1 MNKSKDILLP
11 ETFYHIYNRG
21 NNKENLFLE
30 EKNYLYFMQ
39 LFEKHLKGKI
49 ELLAYSL
56 LPNHFHFFIKT
67 NKIEAHQTEK
77 IFNQSFSNL
86 FNAYAKAINKSYNRD
101 GSLFKERF
109 RRKEITSDSY
119 FTNLIFYIHSNAQK
133 HNLVKDFKEHKFN
146 SYHNFIKNNYSFLN
160 KGLILDWFGGIDKFK
175 MYHNEYNSFKFNNSL
190 ILENLDDD

>member
-1 MNKSKDILLP
+1 MKKSSDILLP

-39 LFEKHLKGKI
+39 LLEKHLIGKI
-49 ELLAYSL
+49 DLLSYSL

-67 NKIEAHQTEK
+67 NRIEEHQTEK
-77 IFNQSFSNL
+77 IFNQSFSNF

-109 RRKEITSDSY
+109 RRKVITSDAY
-119 FTNLIFYIHSNAQK
+119 FTNLIYYIHFNAQK
-133 HNLVKDFKEHKFN
+133 HKLVKDFKNHKYN
-146 SYHNFIKNNYSFLN
+146 SYHNFLKNNYTFLN
-160 KGLILDWFGGIDKFK
+160 KKVILDWFSGIDRFEK
-175 MYHNEYNSFKFNNSL
+175 YHNEYQLLKFDNSL
-190 ILENLDDD
+190 ILENIDDD